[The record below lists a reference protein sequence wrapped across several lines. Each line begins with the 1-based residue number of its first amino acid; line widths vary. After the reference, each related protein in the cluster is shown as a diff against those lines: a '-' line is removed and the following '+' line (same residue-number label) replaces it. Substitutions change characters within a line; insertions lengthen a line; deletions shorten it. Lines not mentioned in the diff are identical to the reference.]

1 MRSKRDEKS
10 MASCTLP
17 RAGKRP
23 ARRGGYLRS
32 GVVALLAATTA
43 LPAFATNGPLA
54 ERDAQNKRLS
64 AQLMA
69 EPNRLSAAPTAKYNH
84 IITYG
89 QSLASAA
96 EGWPALS
103 SQPRYDNLMLGQAVR
118 SATYSGAAFKPV
130 GEAAFAPLRAVVQRK
145 DDAQVILERDKVA
158 QLDAHAQEEGE
169 SVDVGALNM
178 ARRLYLHQHGSDTD
192 PEHLFVASNAST
204 SGRSIAQLSKSGG
217 THEYR
222 RVTQAMDQ
230 AKALA
235 DAENA
240 SYAVSAFFW
249 MQGEYDYSQTNGGV
263 NDKARY
269 KQLMRQLRDDLYAD
283 TQALTGQPQMPAF
296 ISYQTDAKSSV
307 KDGSLAVGM
316 AQWELAREEPNW
328 FLAGPVYPYVDKGV
342 HLSANGYRWFGQM
355 LGKVYHHVVVERKNW
370 QPLAPR
376 QATVDGRDVLID
388 FHVPHPPL
396 AFDKPYLG
404 HTASEVKNRGFLLYD
419 DQGEVPIAAV
429 ELAADTIVRLRAG
442 RELSGQPRI
451 SYASYQV
458 GGAGQLRDSDPMRAD
473 ASYEYLPELMPKEAN
488 IEALVDKPYPL
499 HNWSIAFDIE
509 VGGQQTAGRDQD

>member
-1 MRSKRDEKS
+1 MRSKWDEKP
-10 MASCTLP
+10 MAPSALP
-17 RAGKRP
+17 RAGKRS
-23 ARRGGYLRS
+23 ARRDGYLRT
-32 GVVALLAATTA
+32 GVVALLATTIA
-43 LPAFATNGPLA
+43 LPAFATNGSLA

-69 EPNRLSAAPTAKYNH
+69 ETNRLSAAPTAKYNH

-118 SATYSGAAFKPV
+118 SATYSGATFKPV
-130 GEAAFAPLRAVVQRK
+130 GEAAFTPLRAVVQQK
-145 DDAQVILERDKVA
+145 SNAAVVLNADKVGKLA
-158 QLDAHAQEEGE
+158 PQAQEEGE
-169 SVDVGALNM
+169 SVEVGALNM
-178 ARRLYLHQHGSDTD
+178 ARRLYLHHLGRDTD

-204 SGRSIAQLSKSGG
+204 SGRSIAQLSKKGG

-222 RVTQAMDQ
+222 RVAQAMDQ

-249 MQGEYDYSQTNGGV
+249 LQGEFDYSHTNGGV

-269 KQLMRQLRDDLYAD
+269 KRLLRQLRDDLYAD
-283 TQALTGQPQMPAF
+283 TQAISGQEQMPAF
-296 ISYQTDAKSSV
+296 FSYQTDAKSSV
-307 KDGSLAVGM
+307 KDGSLAIGM
-316 AQWELAREEPNW
+316 AQWELAQEEPGW
-328 FLAGPVYPYVDKGV
+328 YLVGPVYPYTDKGV

-355 LGKVYHHVVVERKNW
+355 LGKVYHRVVIERKGW
-370 QPLAPR
+370 TPLAPR
-376 QATVDGRDVLID
+376 QATADGRDVLID
-388 FHVPHPPL
+388 YYVPHPPL
-396 AFDKPYLG
+396 EFDQPYIG
-404 HTASEVKNRGFLLYD
+404 HQARDVENKGFVLHD
-419 DQGEVPIAAV
+419 DQGEVPIEAV
-429 ELAADTIVRLRAG
+429 EIAADTVVRLRAG

-451 SYASYQV
+451 SYASHQV
-458 GGAGQLRDSDPMRAD
+458 GGAGQLRDSDPMHAD
-473 ASYEYLPELMPKEAN
+473 ATYEYLPDLMPAEAN
-488 IEALVDKPYPL
+488 IKALVHQPYPL

-509 VGGQQTAGRDQD
+509 VDAER